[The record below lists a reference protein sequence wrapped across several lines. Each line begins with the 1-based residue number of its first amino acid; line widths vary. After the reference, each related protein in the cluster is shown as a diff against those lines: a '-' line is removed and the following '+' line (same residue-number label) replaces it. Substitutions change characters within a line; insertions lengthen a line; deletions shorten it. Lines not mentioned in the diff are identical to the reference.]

1 MHDELPEVEKE
12 GSLYI
17 SEEEWIADTAEEGML
32 NEYWEKGE
40 TEHM

>member
-17 SEEEWIADTAEEGML
+17 SEEEWIADTAEECML
-32 NEYWEKGE
+32 SEYWEKGE